1 MSVDAACTACC
12 CTVAPPVCCFPDAS
26 KPLEVN
32 FSHRWSV
39 YAGTTEVAM
48 FLVSGQISTTMTR
61 YGVAIPPFTSFEMRS
76 TGGSF
81 FFRREM
87 FSKVAKYPQTG
98 DSCPGFPNNYYCPAP
113 NDFVHCQSDL
123 FTYNG
128 GLPNDALVI
137 RCVDPCNPYGGTR
150 KTFVLDGFDFPNSI
164 VGNFIRQSGNNE
176 PNSPCGPP
184 VSDSGTATFAEAL
197 GSNAVM
203 PRVVGREGCLGSS
216 TFQNGFVS
224 GEFSGA
230 PGEFDGPCSP
240 NAAYS
245 ATIDC
250 AQWPTNPAYVIP
262 SRMGYSVVSCP
273 VLRCNPYGTGYPP
286 ECLLFDCFGNVIN
299 YVVHG
304 CDTIYPGNNQGTSGE
319 ISVRAEG
326 TMSVS
331 VVYG

>member
-12 CTVAPPVCCFPDAS
+12 CDVPPPVCCFPDAS
-26 KPLEVN
+26 KPLELN
-32 FSHRWSV
+32 FSFRWSV
-39 YAGTTEVAM
+39 YAGTTEVSM
-48 FLVSGQISTTMTR
+48 TLLSGQVSTTMTR
-61 YGVAIPPFTSFEMRS
+61 YGVGIPPNNSFEMRS
-76 TGGSF
+76 TGGSLSL
-81 FFRREM
+81 RYET
-87 FSKVAKYPQTG
+87 FSKVAKYPQPG

-113 NDFVHCQSDL
+113 NDFVHCQSYL

-128 GLPNDALVI
+128 GLPNDSVTI
-137 RCVDPCNPYGGTR
+137 RCVDPCDPFQGTR
-150 KTFVLDGFDFPNSI
+150 KTFILDGYSLPDSI
-164 VGNFIRQSGNNE
+164 VGNYIEQFGNNE
-176 PNSPCGPP
+176 PNSPCGTPL
-184 VSDSGTATFAEAL
+184 SNSGTVTLLGAL
-197 GSNAVM
+197 GGNQFM
-203 PRVVGREGCLGSS
+203 PRVIGREGCLGSS
-216 TFQNGFVS
+216 TFQNGFVGQDS
-224 GEFSGA
+224 IGS
-230 PGEFDGPCSP
+230 PNEFDGPCAP
-240 NAAYS
+240 NPAYS

-250 AQWPTNPAYVIP
+250 QQWRTNPSYVIP

-273 VLRCNPYGTGYPP
+273 VLRCNPYGGGNPP